1 MELREQLELVDVQI
15 EDGKATLTFVDKE
28 RGEIREVTF
37 NKKSFDQASKK
48 FVDDPEKAEKTEA
61 KVQELFGL
69 EFDKLGQ
76 AIGDKRD
83 VYTYDNFNA
92 LEEVQVVEKF
102 DKEQVGEMIQTEVS
116 DVKVDDIGIHIFY
129 QNDGKTYRSNMNYA
143 KYLEATS
150 EWFKNPIQEK
160 KQREKFETKFHV
172 SVDNK
177 DELIGKTIMVEVKS
191 AFGRPYGDIKK
202 LPAPKK

>member
-1 MELREQLELVDVQI
+1 MELLQQLEIVDVQI
-15 EDGKATLTFVDKE
+15 EDGKATLTFVDRE
-28 RGEIREVTF
+28 RGEIREVNY
-37 NKKSFDQASKK
+37 NKKAYDQSSKK
-48 FVDDPEKAEKTEA
+48 FVDDAEKAEKTEA

-76 AIGDKRD
+76 VIGEKRD
-83 VYTYDNFNA
+83 VYAYDNFNS
-92 LEEVQVVEKF
+92 LEEVSVVEKF
-102 DKEQVGEMIQTEVS
+102 DKDQIGEMIQTEI
-116 DVKVDDIGIHIFY
+116 DEIKVDDVGIHILY
-129 QNDGKTYRSNMNYA
+129 TNDGKTYQSNMNYA
-143 KYLEATS
+143 KYMEATS

-172 SVDNK
+172 SVENK